1 MLCVPDQT
9 CNSDNFRSK
18 WQPVQVFTLNVE
30 LHSVQ
35 YSAVHSVQCTHAT
48 RLIYEAFIMRGTD
61 LLHSFIH
68 WRSGCKASWYD
79 ASFGLDPSSLLNQR
93 YYHNIENHIPTTS
106 LPFEVP
112 APPPQIYP
120 AKCKPVFAVYTVKHN
135 AQKLLNSLT
144 TSFLRFNTLVQF
156 GIKVCF
162 PWYPVISV

>member
-79 ASFGLDPSSLLNQR
+79 ASFGLDPSYLLPQR
-93 YYHNIENHIPTTS
+93 CYHNIGSHIPTTS
-106 LPFEVP
+106 LPFGSAYTHSTNTP
-112 APPPQIYP
+112 
-120 AKCKPVFAVYTVKHN
+120 CKPVFAVYTVKHN

-156 GIKVCF
+156 GIKVCL